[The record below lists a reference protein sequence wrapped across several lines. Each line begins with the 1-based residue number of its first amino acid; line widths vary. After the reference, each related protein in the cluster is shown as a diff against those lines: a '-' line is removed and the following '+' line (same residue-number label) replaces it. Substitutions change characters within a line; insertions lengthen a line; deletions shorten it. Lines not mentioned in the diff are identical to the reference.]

1 MSVGIFRNDG
11 GTHRALFE
19 QMTSG
24 GKTDCTVA
32 LRRPKLA
39 KFHI

>member
-1 MSVGIFRNDG
+1 MSVRSFGSKS

-24 GKTDCTVA
+24 RKKDCTVA
-32 LRRPKLA
+32 FRRPEIA
-39 KFHI
+39 GDDI